1 MGDPRIGLRARES
14 VAITEGVRIALD
26 AVWAQKLRSF
36 LTLSCVVIAI
46 LSIIAVVSV
55 LDGMDKYVREEVAKA
70 GTNVFTLQRANE
82 LEIFTDFNAF
92 LESLKSPRI
101 TLADARALREEMGL
115 AQYVD
120 PGYRTRQKIF
130 VGDRSVQDVEVMGRS
145 EEYPGVEDVDLQ
157 VGRHL
162 TLVDVQ
168 TNRPSIVLGSK
179 VAELL
184 FPDVNPVGR
193 KVRIQG
199 RHYDVVGTF
208 RERANVLGNDRNS
221 FAIIPITTLLQH
233 FGARRSLRVYVK
245 ASALDAF
252 PAAIEEAR
260 TIMRVRRGL
269 RPGAKDNFNISTAE
283 QLVSFWEKLS
293 QGIFFTL
300 TGIVSITLVVGGI
313 IIMNVMLVSVTER
326 TREIGI
332 RKALGAQ
339 RRAILFQFLVEA
351 VTLTTVGGIL
361 GIALGIFAAT
371 LVGAFTPLPYAVNPW
386 SILIALVIVFAVGI
400 FFGIYPASRAARLD
414 PVVAL
419 RHE

>member
-1 MGDPRIGLRARES
+1 MVGRARET
-14 VAITEGVRIALD
+14 VAASEGVRIALE
-26 AVWAQKLRSF
+26 AIWAQKLRSF
-36 LTLSCVVIAI
+36 LTLLCVVIAI

-55 LDGMDKYVREEVAKA
+55 LDGMDVYVREEVAKA

-92 LESLKSPRI
+92 LESLKAPRI

-115 AQYVD
+115 AAYVD
-120 PGYRTRQKIF
+120 PGYRTRVK
-130 VGDRSVQDVEVMGRS
+130 VYAGDRFVESVEIQGRS
-145 EEYPGVEDVDLQ
+145 EEYPGVEDLDLHL
-157 VGRHL
+157 GRHV
-162 TLVDVQ
+162 TEADVR
-168 TNRPSIVLGSK
+168 TNRASIVLGSK

-184 FPDVNPVGR
+184 FPDLDPLGR
-193 KVRIQG
+193 KVRLGG
-199 RHYDVVGTF
+199 RHYEVVGTF
-208 RERANVLGNDRNS
+208 AERSNVLGEDRNS
-221 FAIIPITTLLQH
+221 FAVIPITALLQQ

-245 ASALDAF
+245 APDLDTF
-252 PAAIEEAR
+252 PRAVEEAR
-260 TIMRVRRGL
+260 TIMRIRRGL
-269 RPGAKDNFNISTAE
+269 RPGEKDNFNIATAE
-283 QLVSFWEKLS
+283 QLVTFWEKLS
-293 QGIFFTL
+293 RGIFLSL

-332 RKALGAQ
+332 RKALGAR

-361 GIALGIFAAT
+361 GIGLGLFAAM
-371 LVGAFTPLPYAVNPW
+371 LVGAFSPLPYAVDPW
-386 SILIALVIVFAVGI
+386 SIVIALAIVFAVGI
-400 FFGIYPASRAARLD
+400 FFGLYPASRAARLE

>member
-1 MGDPRIGLRARES
+1 MQKASARES
-14 VAITEGVRIALD
+14 VAIVEGVRIALD

-36 LTLSCVVIAI
+36 LTLLCVVIAI

-55 LDGMDKYVREEVAKA
+55 LDGMDKYVREQVAKA
-70 GTNVFTLQRANE
+70 GTNVFTLQRAND
-82 LEIFTDFNAF
+82 LEVFTDFNAF

-101 TLADARALREEMGL
+101 TLADARALREELEL

-120 PGYRTRQKIF
+120 PGYRTRQRVF
-130 VGDRSVQDVEVMGRS
+130 VGDRSVEDVEVLGRS
-145 EEYPGVEDVDLQ
+145 EEYPGVEDVELHA
-157 VGRHL
+157 GRHL
-162 TLVDVQ
+162 TLSDVQ

-179 VAELL
+179 VVEIL
-184 FPDVNPVGR
+184 FPDLSPLGR
-193 KVRIQG
+193 QVRIQG
-199 RHYDVVGTF
+199 RHYEVVGTF
-208 RERANVLGNDRNS
+208 DERANILGNDRNS
-221 FAIIPITTLLQH
+221 FAIIPITTLLQQ

-245 ASALDAF
+245 ARDLDSF
-252 PAAIEEAR
+252 PAAMEEAR
-260 TIMRVRRGL
+260 TIMRIRRGL
-269 RPGAKDNFNISTAE
+269 RPGDKDNFNIATAE
-283 QLVSFWEKLS
+283 QLISFWEKLS
-293 QGIFFTL
+293 QGIFLSL

-339 RRAILFQFLVEA
+339 RRSILFQFLVES
-351 VTLTTVGGIL
+351 VTLTTVGGII
-361 GIALGIFAAT
+361 GIGLGIFAAT

-386 SILIALVIVFAVGI
+386 SIVIALVIVFAVGI
-400 FFGIYPASRAARLD
+400 FFGIYPASRASRLD

>member
-1 MGDPRIGLRARES
+1 MNQAPVRGS
-14 VAITEGVRIALD
+14 VAITEGIRIALD

-55 LDGMDKYVREEVAKA
+55 LDGMDRYVRDEVARA
-70 GTNVFTLQRANE
+70 GTNVFTLERASE

-101 TLADARALREEMGL
+101 RLADARALREEMGL
-115 AQYVD
+115 AEYVD
-120 PGYRTRQKIF
+120 PGYRTRQNVF
-130 VGDRSVQDVEVMGRS
+130 AGDRSVKDVEIQGRS
-145 EEYPGVEDVDLQ
+145 EEYPGVDDLDLHL
-157 VGRHL
+157 GRHL
-162 TLVDVQ
+162 TSTDVQ
-168 TNRPSIVLGSK
+168 SNRASIVLGAK

-184 FPDVNPVGR
+184 FPDVSPIGR
-193 KVRIQG
+193 QVKIRG
-199 RHYDVVGTF
+199 RHYEVVGTF
-208 RERANVLGNDRNS
+208 QERSNVLGNDRNS

-245 ASALDAF
+245 ARDLDSF
-252 PAAIEEAR
+252 PKAIDEAR
-260 TIMRVRRGL
+260 TIMRIRRGL
-269 RPGAKDNFNISTAE
+269 RPGQKDNFNISTAE

-293 QGIFFTL
+293 QGIFLSL

-332 RKALGAQ
+332 RKALGAK

-351 VTLTTVGGIL
+351 VTLTTVGGVI
-361 GIALGIFAAT
+361 GIALGIFAAA
-371 LVGAFTPLPYAVNPW
+371 LVGAFSPLPYSVNPW
-386 SILIALVIVFAVGI
+386 SIVIALVIVFAVGV
-400 FFGIYPASRAARLD
+400 FFGLYPASRASRLD